1 MIFEIFIEKMRSVC
15 YNSRRKDNRKENA
28 MKPTAVITGG
38 SRGIGEAT
46 VRLLAAK
53 GYAVVFAYRS
63 AEDKAKALED
73 ELHAQGLDVLA
84 VRADVT
90 DTEQVRALF
99 ALADRIYGRVD
110 VLVNN
115 AGIARQQLLTDVSDA
130 DYEAVTAVNLGGVV
144 RCCRE
149 AVPYFLKH
157 HRGSIV
163 NVSSV
168 WGVVGASCESVYSAS
183 KAGVIGF
190 TKALAK
196 ELGPSGIRV
205 NCLCPGVIDTE
216 MNTMYG
222 RDVMDALADE
232 TPLGRIGAPREVAE
246 AIAFLASD
254 AASFVTGQVLG
265 VDGGFGL

>member
-1 MIFEIFIEKMRSVC
+1 
-15 YNSRRKDNRKENA
+15 
-28 MKPTAVITGG
+28 MKPTAIITGG
-38 SRGIGEAT
+38 SRGIGAAT

-63 AEDKAKALED
+63 AEGSATALERD
-73 ELHAQGLDVLA
+73 LRTQGYDVLA

-99 ALADRIYGRVD
+99 ALAETTYGSVN

-115 AGIARQQLLTDVSDA
+115 AGIARQQLLADVTDA
-130 DYEAVTAVNLGGVV
+130 DYEDVMAANLGGVF

-149 AVPYFLKH
+149 AVPYFLKQ

-163 NVSSV
+163 NISSV
-168 WGVVGASCESVYSAS
+168 WGMVGASCESVYSAS

-205 NCLCPGVIDTE
+205 NCLCPGVIDTD
-216 MNTMYG
+216 MNAMH
-222 RDVMDALADE
+222 DKEIMDALAEE
-232 TPLGRIGAPREVAE
+232 TPLGRIGTPEEVAE
-246 AIAFLASD
+246 AVCFLASD

-265 VDGGFGL
+265 VDGGFAL

>member
-1 MIFEIFIEKMRSVC
+1 
-15 YNSRRKDNRKENA
+15 
-28 MKPTAVITGG
+28 MKSTAIVTGG
-38 SRGIGEAT
+38 SRGIGAAT

-63 AEDKAKALED
+63 AEEKASALERD
-73 ELHAQGLDVLA
+73 LCAQGHDVLA

-99 ALADRIYGRVD
+99 ALAEKTYGSVD
-110 VLVNN
+110 VLINN
-115 AGIARQQLLTDVSDA
+115 AGIARQQLLTDVTDT
-130 DYEAVTAVNLGGVV
+130 DYEAVMAANLGGVF

-149 AVPYFLKH
+149 AVPYFLKN

-163 NVSSV
+163 NISSV
-168 WGVVGASCESVYSAS
+168 WGVAGASCESVYSAS

-205 NCLCPGVIDTE
+205 NCLCPGVIDTD
-216 MNTMYG
+216 MNAMHG
-222 RDVMDALADE
+222 KVVMDALADE
-232 TPLGRIGAPREVAE
+232 TPLGRIGTPEEVAE
-246 AIAFLASD
+246 AVYFLASD
-254 AASFVTGQVLG
+254 AASFITGQVLG
-265 VDGGFGL
+265 IDGGFAL

>member
-1 MIFEIFIEKMRSVC
+1 
-15 YNSRRKDNRKENA
+15 
-28 MKPTAVITGG
+28 MKPTAIITGG
-38 SRGIGEAT
+38 SRGIGAAT

-53 GYAVVFAYRS
+53 GHGVVFAYRN
-63 AEDKAKALED
+63 AEEFAKTLERNLRAKGF
-73 ELHAQGLDVLA
+73 EVLA
-84 VRADVT
+84 VRADVS
-90 DTEQVRALF
+90 DTEQVRQLF
-99 ALADRIYGRVD
+99 ATAEHTFGSVD

-115 AGIARQQLLTDVSDA
+115 AGIARQQLLTDVTDN
-130 DYEAVTAVNLGGVV
+130 DYEDIMATNLGGVF

-149 AVPYFLKH
+149 AIPYFLKH

-163 NVSSV
+163 NISSV

-205 NCLCPGVIDTE
+205 NCLCPGVIDTD
-216 MNTMYG
+216 MNAMHG
-222 RDVMDALADE
+222 KDLLDALAAE
-232 TPLGRIGAPREVAE
+232 TPLGRIGTAEEVAE
-246 AIAFLASD
+246 AVYYLASD

-265 VDGGFGL
+265 VDGGFAL

>member
-1 MIFEIFIEKMRSVC
+1 MTAEYEKEG
-15 YNSRRKDNRKENA
+15 KNA
-28 MKPTAVITGG
+28 MKPTAIITGG
-38 SRGIGEAT
+38 SRGIGAAT
-46 VRLLAAK
+46 ARLFAAR
-53 GYAVVFAYRS
+53 GYAVVFAYRH
-63 AEDKAKALED
+63 AEETAKALERD
-73 ELHAQGLDVLA
+73 LCDQGHDVLA

-90 DTEQVRALF
+90 DTEQVRSIF
-99 ALADRIYGRVD
+99 ALAETTYGSVE

-130 DYEAVTAVNLGGVV
+130 DYEDVMATNLGGVF

-163 NVSSV
+163 NISSV
-168 WGVVGASCESVYSAS
+168 WGMVGASCESVYSAS

-205 NCLCPGVIDTE
+205 NCLCPGVIHTD
-216 MNTMYG
+216 MNAMHG
-222 RDVMDALADE
+222 REVMDALADE
-232 TPLGRIGAPREVAE
+232 TPLGRIGTPEEVAE
-246 AIAFLASD
+246 AVYFLASD

-265 VDGGFGL
+265 VDGGFAI

>member
-1 MIFEIFIEKMRSVC
+1 
-15 YNSRRKDNRKENA
+15 
-28 MKPTAVITGG
+28 MKSTAIVTGG
-38 SRGIGEAT
+38 SRGIGAVT

-63 AEDKAKALED
+63 AEEKASALERD
-73 ELHAQGLDVLA
+73 LRAQGHDVLA

-99 ALADRIYGRVD
+99 ALAETTYGSVD

-115 AGIARQQLLTDVSDA
+115 AGIARQQLLTDVTDT
-130 DYEAVTAVNLGGVV
+130 DYEAVIAANLGGVF

-149 AVPYFLKH
+149 AVPYFLKQ

-163 NVSSV
+163 NISSV
-168 WGVVGASCESVYSAS
+168 WGMVGASCESVYSAS

-205 NCLCPGVIDTE
+205 NCLCPGVIDTD
-216 MNTMYG
+216 MNAMHG
-222 RDVMDALADE
+222 KEIMDTLADE
-232 TPLGRIGAPREVAE
+232 TPLGRIGTPEEVAE
-246 AIAFLASD
+246 AVCFLASD
-254 AASFVTGQVLG
+254 SASFITGQVLG
-265 VDGGFGL
+265 VDGGFAL